1 MEENHLKLNMH
12 HIIGHCISKLQ
23 WARKIEQVHESNA
36 TIVDSNLYSIL
47 NFKGCFS
54 KPTILI

>member
-12 HIIGHCISKLQ
+12 HIIRYCISKLQ

-36 TIVDSNLYSIL
+36 TIVDSNLCSIV
-47 NFKGCFS
+47 NFKGCF
-54 KPTILI
+54 